1 MGRERDENSEEA
13 EERKQT
19 LTYTLFLSFF
29 SFSPKKRKSLQV
41 PEMIAMISDI
51 VAAGHGYVSPLSGD
65 RREQARRRRL
75 CAVEVGQARGA
86 DVGEPLGPR
95 KARVAHRVLGDGS
108 VRLGGLLVR
117 GSTEREGRER
127 TKTRKKRKNSFLF
140 PFLFPSQ
147 TFHTQKKRPPGPR
160 RRRPRGRRRPDA
172 PAPR

>member
-65 RREQARRRRL
+65 VMFSVAGIEGYGRL
-75 CAVEVGQARGA
+75 SGRTTA
-86 DVGEPLGPR
+86 DNRAGE
-95 KARVAHRVLGDGS
+95 RVAIDETKRDAADFVLW
-108 VRLGGLLVR
+108 
-117 GSTEREGRER
+117 
-127 TKTRKKRKNSFLF
+127 
-140 PFLFPSQ
+140 
-147 TFHTQKKRPPGPR
+147 
-160 RRRPRGRRRPDA
+160 
-172 PAPR
+172 

>member
-65 RREQARRRRL
+65 VMFSVAGIEGYGRL
-75 CAVEVGQARGA
+75 SGRTTA
-86 DVGEPLGPR
+86 DNRAGERVAIDENKRDAADFVLWKSDKPGEPTWESPWGPGR
-95 KARVAHRVLGDGS
+95 PGWHIECSAMARCV
-108 VRLGGLLVR
+108 
-117 GSTEREGRER
+117 
-127 TKTRKKRKNSFLF
+127 
-140 PFLFPSQ
+140 
-147 TFHTQKKRPPGPR
+147 
-160 RRRPRGRRRPDA
+160 
-172 PAPR
+172 